1 MSHEWTQPLSS
12 TQQTALIAQTSA
24 CLRRLRNLHQNIRD
38 IQQNWRRHFL
48 NVSGH
53 PAPSQAPALSRL
65 RKMIDDC
72 ATHLVHAELHALFDP
87 AIRHWKQ
94 VFDHTVSIDT
104 LSPALDALQGLID
117 HVQSLRANQW
127 PDPPFLPTYQAF
139 YALTRRYHHSVL
151 HHLEN
156 AQVSPTT
163 LRVWQTRQWDA
174 ATDWWNCFRATEA
187 LDRHWSSVIE
197 ALAAHQRDWPTCCQT
212 FTNPQYPKAVRAMII
227 QLDKNPKRFRA
238 IMGLLLGSH
247 AVPDA
252 REWLNRHAQQFP
264 DGFSAV
270 VWTHYLANTAPAHQT
285 SHSSFSREDPETP
298 SESTPSVKGLD
309 ARIDHILSQEP
320 WPLPSARLDVLRERC
335 QFWID
340 TLHSQSC
347 HSTGR
352 WMAHAYYG
360 RVFPILGLT
369 LYGNASAFH
378 DWGRVEIETDSSV
391 FAFPIALAIAIPLE
405 DSRILLAYSWVLAWI
420 ASVQRHGVRWTVQ
433 DVLLAPPRGTAYFRS
448 RISQAKVRSFRSY
461 ASRWRLSRP
470 ASSSLS
476 AERHV
481 RPHPVRGHIHWV
493 RPGYPG
499 PDGAG
504 RQTLRLCDSGVH
516 TGVPFQ
522 CGS

>member
-212 FTNPQYPKAVRAMII
+212 FTNPQ
-227 QLDKNPKRFRA
+227 
-238 IMGLLLGSH
+238 
-247 AVPDA
+247 
-252 REWLNRHAQQFP
+252 
-264 DGFSAV
+264 
-270 VWTHYLANTAPAHQT
+270 
-285 SHSSFSREDPETP
+285 
-298 SESTPSVKGLD
+298 
-309 ARIDHILSQEP
+309 
-320 WPLPSARLDVLRERC
+320 
-335 QFWID
+335 
-340 TLHSQSC
+340 
-347 HSTGR
+347 
-352 WMAHAYYG
+352 
-360 RVFPILGLT
+360 
-369 LYGNASAFH
+369 
-378 DWGRVEIETDSSV
+378 
-391 FAFPIALAIAIPLE
+391 
-405 DSRILLAYSWVLAWI
+405 
-420 ASVQRHGVRWTVQ
+420 
-433 DVLLAPPRGTAYFRS
+433 
-448 RISQAKVRSFRSY
+448 
-461 ASRWRLSRP
+461 
-470 ASSSLS
+470 
-476 AERHV
+476 
-481 RPHPVRGHIHWV
+481 
-493 RPGYPG
+493 
-499 PDGAG
+499 
-504 RQTLRLCDSGVH
+504 
-516 TGVPFQ
+516 
-522 CGS
+522 